1 MISLLPSKLVTS
13 RTLSICFDNSSPW
26 EVCIH
31 EWVNQYRTLTR
42 TEAVEWNS
50 LWNSFGISRLGKDTL
65 ILFWNLIFLKNIL
78 PKMRFQKCLPLLSD
92 TSTFLKWNSWTKV
105 HYFGIYW
112 IWIFLPTI
120 FLVKPITL
128 KITINLIFLALV
140 LWVREIYAKR
150 FEKSIFHFSNQ
161 IVASY
166 TSLKFCLIFE

>member
-1 MISLLPSKLVTS
+1 
-13 RTLSICFDNSSPW
+13 
-26 EVCIH
+26 
-31 EWVNQYRTLTR
+31 
-42 TEAVEWNS
+42 
-50 LWNSFGISRLGKDTL
+50 
-65 ILFWNLIFLKNIL
+65 
-78 PKMRFQKCLPLLSD
+78 MRFQKYLPLLSD

-105 HYFGIYW
+105 HYCGINW

-166 TSLKFCLIFE
+166 TYKFKILSHIWVIMSENIKECQVSSLSQVINLIIIAWFFFMI